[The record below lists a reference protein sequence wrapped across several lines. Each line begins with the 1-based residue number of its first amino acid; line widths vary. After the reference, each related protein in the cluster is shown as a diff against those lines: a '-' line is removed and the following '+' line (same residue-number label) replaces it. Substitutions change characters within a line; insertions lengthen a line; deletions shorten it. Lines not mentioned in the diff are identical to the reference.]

1 MKQHTSANHIQFRGW
16 AWIFPSLL
24 GVLVLF
30 LLPFGIVIYYS
41 LINNVVDGEFIGLK
55 NYAGLLQ
62 NEAFLLAVR
71 NTLFFTLTAIPL
83 SMLLAL
89 LLALLLEH
97 KIPGKSI
104 IRTFFLTPLMV
115 PAASVVIVWQALF
128 DDKGYVNSAL
138 ESFGIE
144 SVQWL
149 SSEFGMAVLILI
161 FIWKTMGYNMVLM
174 MAGLS
179 GIPTDYLEMARLEG
193 ASAWWQFIRI
203 KLRYLFPTLFFIL
216 LYDIICSFKV
226 FREVYL
232 LTGDYPCEE
241 LYLLQ
246 HFMNNTFENANYQK
260 LSSAAILLALAMLLA
275 VGVLF
280 FTEQKMG
287 KELEE

>member
-1 MKQHTSANHIQFRGW
+1 MKQLTSANRVHLRGW

-41 LINNVVDGEFIGLK
+41 LINNVVDGEFIGLQ

-149 SSEFGMAVLILI
+149 SSEFGMVVLILI

-179 GIPTDYLEMARLEG
+179 GIPADYLEMARLEG

-246 HFMNNTFENANYQK
+246 HFMNNTFESANYQK

-287 KELEE
+287 KGLEE

>member
-41 LINNVVDGEFIGLK
+41 LINSVVDGEFIGLQ

-149 SSEFGMAVLILI
+149 SSEFGMVVLILI

-179 GIPTDYLEMARLEG
+179 GIPADYLEMARLEG

-246 HFMNNTFENANYQK
+246 HFMNNTFESANYQK